1 MTCCQAGET
10 KTHWVFFST
19 DTFFGGLG
27 CKCKGTKSVKFFW
40 GEDFGNF
47 NHWDSAFPNSRQA
60 PIYNQTCS
68 RLPIDPTSS
77 ILGPCPVPLLV
88 LLSHACF
95 TFHRETE
102 GQTIEIIKTLQTPA
116 EYIRLARNIQHFHSC
131 FRARP
136 TAIDCPPHTY
146 LSVHMFVCLYVF
158 ICSYVSKTATNI
170 GYWTLMANTSLHHD
184 TKSKKKIFDN
194 KDQSSNHFN
203 NKDKT

>member
-1 MTCCQAGET
+1 M
-10 KTHWVFFST
+10 
-19 DTFFGGLG
+19 
-27 CKCKGTKSVKFFW
+27 GTLIILI
-40 GEDFGNF
+40 
-47 NHWDSAFPNSRQA
+47 FPNFRQG

-77 ILGPCPVPLLV
+77 ILGPPLLI
-88 LLSHACF
+88 LLPHACS

-116 EYIRLARNIQHFHSC
+116 EYIRLARNTQHFHSC

-146 LSVHMFVCLYVF
+146 LNVHMFVCLYVF

-184 TKSKKKIFDN
+184 TESKKIFLATKIN
-194 KDQSSNHFN
+194 FPVTSTTGSEPSLTSYCWTQSSRHFWGGSSTTSQN
-203 NKDKT
+203 STNS